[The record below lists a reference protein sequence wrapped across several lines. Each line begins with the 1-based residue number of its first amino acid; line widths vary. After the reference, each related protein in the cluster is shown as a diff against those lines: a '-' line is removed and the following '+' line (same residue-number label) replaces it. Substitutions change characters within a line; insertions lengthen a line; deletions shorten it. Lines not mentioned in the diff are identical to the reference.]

1 MFAHA
6 LEEIREARLFF
17 NVAENERLL
26 CLPDPARGMAF
37 DGRLTAGGLFAG
49 DAGFENVQAHDVL
62 RGVVQDECEEIEVN
76 DGVQARGEVV
86 EKSGK
91 VALLG
96 NGLADFEQ
104 GFELAPGVFERRG
117 ERRFRRRNDVV
128 RHKQQNST
136 RAGEGSTEGVAGSQ
150 FVSAKT
156 ASRTVASERCD
167 NAAAFMRIYR
177 SRTTHFPGRC

>member
-49 DAGFENVQAHDVL
+49 DAGFENVETHDVL
-62 RGVVQDECEEIEVN
+62 RGVVQDEREEIEVN

-86 EKSGK
+86 EKRGK

-128 RHKQQNST
+128 RHRKQNST
-136 RAGEGSTEGVAGSQ
+136 RAGERSTEGMG
-150 FVSAKT
+150 
-156 ASRTVASERCD
+156 
-167 NAAAFMRIYR
+167 
-177 SRTTHFPGRC
+177 GRVRGREDSWDEWMG

>member
-49 DAGFENVQAHDVL
+49 DAGFKNVQAHDVL
-62 RGVVQDECEEIEVN
+62 RGVVQDEREEIEVN

-86 EKSGK
+86 EKRSQI
-91 VALLG
+91 ALPSDG
-96 NGLADFEQ
+96 FADFAS
-104 GFELAPGVFERRG
+104 GFEL
-117 ERRFRRRNDVV
+117 
-128 RHKQQNST
+128 
-136 RAGEGSTEGVAGSQ
+136 
-150 FVSAKT
+150 
-156 ASRTVASERCD
+156 
-167 NAAAFMRIYR
+167 
-177 SRTTHFPGRC
+177 